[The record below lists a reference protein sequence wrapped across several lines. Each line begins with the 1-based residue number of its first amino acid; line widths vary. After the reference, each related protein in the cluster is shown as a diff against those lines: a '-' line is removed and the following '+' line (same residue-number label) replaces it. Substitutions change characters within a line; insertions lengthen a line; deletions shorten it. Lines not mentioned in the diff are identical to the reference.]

1 MTRNEFLRLLAN
13 LLVEIFNP
21 DPLCTDNERH
31 NEHRAHKHIGHI
43 FVLL

>member
-31 NEHRAHKHIGHI
+31 NENRAHKHIGHI